1 MIDFLRDEIANV
13 INNTESEEY
22 CALTDEKIDEIVD
35 NTIDNIVEDNELN
48 ECITATI
55 QWYVNKYLGGE

>member
-22 CALTDEKIDEIVD
+22 CDLNDEKIDEIVD
-35 NTIDNIVEDNELN
+35 NTIDKIVEDNELN
-48 ECITATI
+48 ECITTTI

>member
-13 INNTESEEY
+13 INNTESEE
-22 CALTDEKIDEIVD
+22 CCDLTDEKIDEIVD
-35 NTIDNIVEDNELN
+35 NTIDKIVEDNELN
-48 ECITATI
+48 ECITTTI

>member
-22 CALTDEKIDEIVD
+22 CDLTDEKIDEIVD
-35 NTIDNIVEDNELN
+35 NTIDKIVEDNELN
-48 ECITATI
+48 ECITTTI